1 MKSIFLDEDVDNNVI
16 YYNHIDSDIRRIYK
30 LICSLRKR
38 KFNKAPVQSQKTL
51 ESLIFELNR
60 IKVVPLSRS
69 YVIEF
74 EKINRGKKDG
84 ILYKMVFRP
93 ENIRIYGETYENPIA
108 PVKTNNRK
116 VCENLGVFYADIDGN
131 EKRTE
136 NDIISVINREQSE
149 LKAYIY

>member
-1 MKSIFLDEDVDNNVI
+1 MKSIFLDENVDNNII

-30 LICSLRKR
+30 LICSLNDR
-38 KFNKAPVQSQKTL
+38 KFNKSPIQSQKTL

-74 EKINRGKKDG
+74 EKINKTKNKG
-84 ILYKMVFRP
+84 ILYKMAFRP
-93 ENIRIYGETYENPIA
+93 ENIRIYGETFENPIA
-108 PVKTNNRK
+108 PVKSYKRK

-131 EKRTE
+131 VKRSEK
-136 NDIISVINREQSE
+136 DIISVINREQSE
-149 LKAYIY
+149 LKSYIY

>member
-1 MKSIFLDEDVDNNVI
+1 MKSIFLDEDVDNNVV
-16 YYNHIDSDIRRIYK
+16 YYNHIDTEIRRIYK
-30 LICSLRKR
+30 LVCSLKKR
-38 KFNKAPVQSQKTL
+38 KFNKVPVQSQKTL
-51 ESLIFELNR
+51 ESFIFELNR

-74 EKINRGKKDG
+74 EKMNNDKKDG
-84 ILYKMVFRP
+84 ILYKMAFRP
-93 ENIRIYGETYENPIA
+93 ENIRIYGETFENPIA

-131 EKRTE
+131 VKSSE
-136 NDIISVINREQSE
+136 NDIISDINRVQSE